1 MDKKAKYEDVPVEK
15 LQLGMMKGPGG
26 DYFEH
31 DLAEL
36 APLIEKKRQQEHPGC
51 RVCFD
56 YEYSRLQTDGICLQT
71 VIVEEVAGYEPTTFD
86 IDSTD
91 ETARWNVER
100 ANAALALTKDNI
112 TEIIRSTMD

>member
-31 DLAEL
+31 DLAAL
-36 APLIEKKRQQEHPGC
+36 APLIEAKRQQEHPGC

-56 YEYSRLQTDGICLQT
+56 YEYSRLQTDGIRHP
-71 VIVEEVAGYEPTTFD
+71 VIIVEGVAGYEPTTFD
-86 IDSTD
+86 IGSTD
-91 ETARWNVER
+91 DTAKWNVER
-100 ANAALALTKDNI
+100 ANGALALTKDDVR
-112 TEIIRSTMD
+112 EIIRSTMD